1 MKLLSIRLALKM
13 ALPFLFGAVNASAAL
28 QSPPM
33 GFYSVELKKGDQAVG
48 VSLVNPALFSGTIT
62 AVSGNRL
69 GTAALS
75 LDVGGLLT
83 AGKAYYIEIVSGP
96 TGPADAL
103 VGHRLEVDVTTTLAA
118 TTPNGEIVVI
128 PTSKRSTTTSLA
140 GMAGYQLELR
150 EHLTLN
156 KVFPKG
162 QLHGSTSFSDAD
174 QVQFFDGNGF
184 EICYVYGRDGQ
195 AQWTALKGFASQ
207 DGRVIVPGEGLIF
220 KRSNKSPGPVTLRI
234 SGVARTTT
242 FVQPLVAGYN
252 YVSSGFPVDGSFA
265 DRQAWPL
272 TFQNGDRVKVYQSSG
287 FVTYRLYSQGT
298 APTANLWAT
307 LGDSGFTSM
316 NDRPVF
322 GHRSAAFFQLKTAAA
337 GYRYA
342 PPFQP

>member
-1 MKLLSIRLALKM
+1 MKLPSIRLALKM
-13 ALPFLFGAVNASAAL
+13 ALPFLFGAVNAPAAL
-28 QSPPM
+28 QSAPM
-33 GFYSVELKKGDQAVG
+33 GFYSVEMKKGDQAVG

-62 AVSGNRL
+62 TASGNRL
-69 GTAALS
+69 ATAALA
-75 LDVGGLLT
+75 LDAGGLLT
-83 AGKAYYIEIVSGP
+83 TGKAYYIEIVA
-96 TGPADAL
+96 GPADAL
-103 VGHRLEVDVTTTLAA
+103 VGQRLEVDVTATQAA
-118 TTPNGEIVVI
+118 TTPNGEIVVT
-128 PTSKRSTTTSLA
+128 PTSKRSTTASLA
-140 GMAGYQLELR
+140 GLTGYQLELR

-156 KVFPKG
+156 QVFPKDK
-162 QLHGSTSFSDAD
+162 LYGSTSFSDAD

-207 DGRVIVPGEGLIF
+207 DGRVILPGEGLIF

-242 FVQPLVAGYN
+242 FVQPLVSGYN

-272 TFQNGDRVKVYQSSG
+272 TFQNGDRVKIYQSGG

-298 APTANLWAT
+298 SPSANLWAT
-307 LGDSGFTSM
+307 LGDSSYTSM
-316 NDRPVF
+316 NDRPLF
-322 GHRSAAFFQLKTAAA
+322 GHRSAAFLQLKTAAA

>member
-1 MKLLSIRLALKM
+1 M
-13 ALPFLFGAVNASAAL
+13 ALPFLLGAVTAPAAL

-33 GFYSVELKKGDQAVG
+33 GFYSVEMKKGDQAIG

-62 AVSGNRL
+62 TASGNRL
-69 GTAALS
+69 GTVALS
-75 LDVGGLLT
+75 LDTGGLLT
-83 AGKAYYIEIVSGP
+83 TGKSYYVEIVSGP
-96 TGPADAL
+96 VGPADVL
-103 VGHRLEVDVTTTLAA
+103 VGQRLEVDVTATQAE
-118 TTPNGEIVVI
+118 TTPNGEIVVN
-128 PTSKRSTTTSLA
+128 PTSKRSTTASLA
-140 GMAGYQLELR
+140 GLTGYQLELR

-156 KVFPKG
+156 QVFPKEK
-162 QLHGSTSFSDAD
+162 LYGSTNFSDAD

-207 DGRVIVPGEGLIF
+207 DGRVILPGEGLIF

-234 SGVARTTT
+234 SGVARTTP
-242 FVQPLVAGYN
+242 FVQPLVAGNN

-272 TFQNGDRVKVYQSSG
+272 TFQNGDRVKLYQSSG

-298 APTANLWAT
+298 APSANLWAT
-307 LGDSGFTSM
+307 LGDSSFTSM

-322 GHRSAAFFQLKTAAA
+322 GHRSAAFLQLKTAAA